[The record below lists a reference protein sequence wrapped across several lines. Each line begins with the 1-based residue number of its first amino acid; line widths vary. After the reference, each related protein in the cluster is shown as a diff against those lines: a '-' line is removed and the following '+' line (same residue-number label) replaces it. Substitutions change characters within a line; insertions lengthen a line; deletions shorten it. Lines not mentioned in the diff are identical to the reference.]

1 MAIFGCFLKINSL
14 TFKNPRNPAQKN
26 AKNLTFFENFAGL
39 SFALEF
45 WLFYTTDLISDKIR
59 LLLFI

>member
-14 TFKNPRNPAQKN
+14 TFKKPRNPAQKN
-26 AKNLTFFENFAGL
+26 VKNLTFFENFAGL

-45 WLFYTTDLISDKIR
+45 WLFYNR
-59 LLLFI
+59 PNQ